1 MLIDGKH
8 TRVIK
13 WIHGDLCVLRVEVD
27 AIVPT
32 FDPDEPYLEPTVVK
46 LLDQLQ
52 EMANAGQID
61 ELAKHGRVYVRKT
74 A

>member
-27 AIVPT
+27 AIVPA
-32 FDPDEPYLEPTVVK
+32 FDPKEPYLESATVKFLDHLQK
-46 LLDQLQ
+46 L
-52 EMANAGQID
+52 ANAGQID
-61 ELAKHGRVYVRKT
+61 ELVKHGQVYVRKT